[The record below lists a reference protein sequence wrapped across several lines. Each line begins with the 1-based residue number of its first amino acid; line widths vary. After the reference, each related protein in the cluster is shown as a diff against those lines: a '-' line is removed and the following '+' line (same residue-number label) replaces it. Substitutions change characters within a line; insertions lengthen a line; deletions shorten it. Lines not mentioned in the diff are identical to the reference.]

1 MKPIA
6 DPLAAINET
15 EGKFRSS
22 FWWALPAHKRA
33 REAKEWVTVRNMLAA
48 NDWREPTTE
57 DRKIGLSLTA
67 WRALWAKNSFE
78 WLSNAIDEGILPE
91 HMPLDWWASTY
102 WRARGLREVFMP
114 AWPIPTGQVQREI
127 YDQQEAHRQAL
138 SDRLLERWPHLLDWH
153 MAAAHANVN
162 RLYSHPLIIAA
173 RPGSERLLS
182 TLLQWEG
189 FEPLVEPR
197 ADGSVL
203 ATPGQLLSLAL
214 SRRNQPLL
222 EFALAKGATPDGP
235 SFDYKGNERSLLH
248 EALLKADPHARD
260 WLLDQGAKLETW
272 DRFARTPFLVAARM
286 ADVESME
293 KLLANGADIHAT
305 DRFGQNAVHL
315 VIEGLRT
322 TITDTKY
329 LRETGQYRN
338 LDKSPE
344 EIEQSLQ
351 RAVQA
356 LIFLGKAGVDLD
368 AQAKE
373 TPKNTK
379 KSPSPYASLPR
390 APRSALSASPGERW
404 TDHLA
409 RRQAEDRLLP
419 DSTLPRFKEGL
430 LEVRLAAVLPP
441 EPEELSLEPV
451 LDVPVPRVARRPRL

>member
-1 MKPIA
+1 MKPIS

-15 EGKFRSS
+15 EGKFRGS
-22 FWWALPAHKRA
+22 FWWALPAHRST
-33 REAKEWVTVRNMLAA
+33 REAKEWATVHKMLLL
-48 NDWREPTTE
+48 NDWREPTTD
-57 DRKIGLSLTA
+57 DRKMGVSLTA
-67 WRALWAKNSFE
+67 WRALWAKGMFE
-78 WLSNAIDEGILPE
+78 WLARAIDEELLPKE
-91 HMPLDWWASTY
+91 MTPDWWASTY

-114 AWPIPTGQVQREI
+114 AWPIPTGQVQREL

-153 MAAAHANVN
+153 MTAATANVN
-162 RLYSHPLIIAA
+162 SLYKHPLIIAA

-182 TLLQWEG
+182 TLLQWKG
-189 FEPLVEPR
+189 FDPLVEPR
-197 ADGSVL
+197 SDGSVL

-214 SRRNQPLL
+214 SRRSQPLL
-222 EFALAKGATPDGP
+222 EFALAQGATPDDP
-235 SFDYKGNERSLLH
+235 TTDYKGNERSLLH

-260 WLLDQGAKLETW
+260 WLLGQGAKLETW

-286 ADVESME
+286 ADVDSME
-293 KLLANGADIHAT
+293 KLQAHGANVHAT
-305 DRFGQNAVHL
+305 DRFGQTAVHL

-322 TITDTKY
+322 TVTDMKY
-329 LRETGQYRN
+329 WRETGQFRN

-344 EIEQSLQ
+344 EIEQSLE
-351 RAVQA
+351 RAVHA

-373 TPKNTK
+373 NPKNTK
-379 KSPSPYASLPR
+379 RSPSPYASLPR

-404 TDHLA
+404 TDLLA

-419 DSTLPRFKEGL
+419 ESTIPRFKQGL

-441 EPEELSLEPV
+441 EPEELSLEPI
-451 LDVPVPRVARRPRL
+451 LDVPVPTVSRRPRL

>member
-1 MKPIA
+1 MSLRSQVIKKLLRRQFAGWSDGPIA
-6 DPLAAINET
+6 EQRARQEKSSRFNRLPADVRCSQVTANGVSAEWIEGSAADAGVILYLHGGAYALGSINGHREWIARLANATQTRALAINY
-15 EGKFRSS
+15 R
-22 FWWALPAHKRA
+22 
-33 REAKEWVTVRNMLAA
+33 LA
-48 NDWREPTTE
+48 
-57 DRKIGLSLTA
+57 
-67 WRALWAKNSFE
+67 
-78 WLSNAIDEGILPE
+78 PE
-91 HMPLDWWASTY
+91 HPFPAALEDTLSTY
-102 WRARGLREVFMP
+102 
-114 AWPIPTGQVQREI
+114 
-127 YDQQEAHRQAL
+127 
-138 SDRLLERWPHLLDWH
+138 
-153 MAAAHANVN
+153 N
-162 RLYSHPLIIAA
+162 
-173 RPGSERLLS
+173 
-182 TLLQWEG
+182 
-189 FEPLVEPR
+189 
-197 ADGSVL
+197 
-203 ATPGQLLSLAL
+203 
-214 SRRNQPLL
+214 
-222 EFALAKGATPDGP
+222 
-235 SFDYKGNERSLLH
+235 
-248 EALLKADPHARD
+248 

-293 KLLANGADIHAT
+293 KLLAKGADIHAT

-451 LDVPVPRVARRPRL
+451 LDVPVPRVTRRPRL